1 MTDTIINITLKGS
14 AVAGGTIELR
24 HLVQFGDR
32 LQKAVDRMA
41 YSIEKKSGSRRK
53 LSEVRHDTSLR
64 LVETKEGSF
73 VAELNFIRPPVLFE
87 DYYDIATAAMTKLI
101 SGLEFL
107 RISENG
113 SLPEGYDQGV
123 LVVLEDLG
131 KMLNHGIDSMEFDV
145 KTPKEHI
152 ISTYDG
158 YTHSRVIETISEP
171 EEKIAAV
178 TGTLLMVNFRK
189 ERYRCH
195 LFLDDDN
202 YISCTFDE
210 DVANDIEGAMRSNVN
225 AIGIATI
232 NPVDDKIA
240 QFHIKQIAVLDENNL
255 SPQQLS
261 DLLEDYIKDNDT
273 TTSFRKS
280 WEEALAGE
288 AQPISELWDGIDAE

>member
-1 MTDTIINITLKGS
+1 MADTIINITLTGP
-14 AVAGGTIELR
+14 AIVGGTIELR
-24 HLVQFGDR
+24 RLVQFGDR
-32 LQKAVDRMA
+32 LQKAIDRMA

-53 LSEVRHDTSLR
+53 LSEVRQDTSLR

-87 DYYDIATAAMTKLI
+87 DYYDIATTAITKLI

-113 SLPEGYDQGV
+113 NLPAGYDQGV
-123 LVVLEDLG
+123 LVVLENLG
-131 KMLNHGIDSMEFDV
+131 KMLNQGIDSMEFDV
-145 KTPKEHI
+145 ITPKERI
-152 ISTYDG
+152 TSAYDG
-158 YTHSRVIETISEP
+158 YTHSRIVESISEP

-178 TGTLLMVNFRK
+178 TGSLLMVNFRK
-189 ERYRCH
+189 DRYRCH

-210 DVANDIEGAMRSNVN
+210 DVADDIDGAMRHHVN

-232 NPVDDKIA
+232 NPVNDEIA
-240 QFHIKQIAVLDENNL
+240 QFHIKQLIVLDEKKVP
-255 SPQQLS
+255 PQQLS
-261 DLLEDYIKDNDT
+261 DLLEAYIEENDT
-273 TTSFRKS
+273 AASFRKS

-288 AQPISELWDGIDAE
+288 AHPVSELWDGIDAE